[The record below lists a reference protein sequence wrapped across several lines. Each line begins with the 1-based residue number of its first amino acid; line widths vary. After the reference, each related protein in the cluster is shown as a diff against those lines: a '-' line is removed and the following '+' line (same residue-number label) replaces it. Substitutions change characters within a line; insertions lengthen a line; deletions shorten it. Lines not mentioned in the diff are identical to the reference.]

1 MRYREQRAGA
11 RRAAAGGCTA
21 AAGAVYVM
29 RRDAIYARQSVERE
43 DSLSIE
49 GQLARCRV
57 EAHEDAQ
64 EYIDRG
70 FSGKN
75 TNRPAFQRMM
85 QDICAGYIG
94 KVIVYRL
101 DRISRSIL
109 DFAQMMELFEE
120 KQVEFLSS
128 TEHFDTS
135 APMGRAMLNICIV
148 FAQLERET
156 IQSRVLDTY
165 ADRSRRGFYMGGR
178 VPYGFAL
185 DALTLDG
192 VRTACYVPVEAETAV
207 LRRMFAVYARQETA
221 LGDLARLLEQEGLRN
236 RRGRAWSTPRL
247 SELLKNPVYCRA
259 DRQIYDFFRAQGTEV
274 INPPADFIGRNGCYL
289 FRGDSAN
296 KRADL
301 QGARL
306 VLAPH
311 EGLVDSTVWLACRR
325 KLLANRQAA
334 VPSAGKSSWL
344 CGRVRCAACG
354 RALTVAR
361 SKSAAGRYF
370 VCPGKG
376 KSCVGL
382 PTIYAAQLE
391 SAVEERLLE
400 RIAGLLFAEDA
411 DLGALRAQEAALTQ
425 RLNTLAD
432 RALQASGALLRA
444 LERYAARTEAQ
455 LAAARIRMEQA
466 VQALQPLRVRWD
478 ALRVEERQHI
488 FAALADAVRVEPRRL
503 SIQWRF

>member
-1 MRYREQRAGA
+1 
-11 RRAAAGGCTA
+11 
-21 AAGAVYVM
+21 M

-57 EAHEDAQ
+57 EAHGDAQ

-221 LGDLARLLEQEGLRN
+221 LGDLARLLEQEGLCN

-311 EGLVDSTVWLACRR
+311 EGLVDSAVWLACRR

-411 DLGALRAQEAALTQ
+411 DLGALRTQEAALTQ
-425 RLNTLAD
+425 RLNALAD
-432 RALQASGALLRA
+432 RALQASGALMRA

-455 LAAARIRMEQA
+455 LAAARIRMQQA

-478 ALRVEERQHI
+478 ALSVEERQHI
-488 FAALADAVRVEPRRL
+488 FAALADTVRVEPRRL
-503 SIQWRF
+503 TVQWRF

>member
-1 MRYREQRAGA
+1 
-11 RRAAAGGCTA
+11 
-21 AAGAVYVM
+21 M

-165 ADRSRRGFYMGGR
+165 VDRSRRGFYMGGR

-192 VRTACYVPVEAETAV
+192 VRTITRLAV
-207 LRRMFAVYARQETA
+207 WQLNIWRKTPDTRGSSQSLPAFRNRMCTSNALKGFCRAWPRIRESKWWTSAILKTVTA
-221 LGDLARLLEQEGLRN
+221 L
-236 RRGRAWSTPRL
+236 TMP
-247 SELLKNPVYCRA
+247 
-259 DRQIYDFFRAQGTEV
+259 
-274 INPPADFIGRNGCYL
+274 
-289 FRGDSAN
+289 
-296 KRADL
+296 
-301 QGARL
+301 
-306 VLAPH
+306 
-311 EGLVDSTVWLACRR
+311 
-325 KLLANRQAA
+325 
-334 VPSAGKSSWL
+334 
-344 CGRVRCAACG
+344 
-354 RALTVAR
+354 
-361 SKSAAGRYF
+361 
-370 VCPGKG
+370 
-376 KSCVGL
+376 
-382 PTIYAAQLE
+382 
-391 SAVEERLLE
+391 
-400 RIAGLLFAEDA
+400 
-411 DLGALRAQEAALTQ
+411 
-425 RLNTLAD
+425 
-432 RALQASGALLRA
+432 
-444 LERYAARTEAQ
+444 
-455 LAAARIRMEQA
+455 
-466 VQALQPLRVRWD
+466 
-478 ALRVEERQHI
+478 
-488 FAALADAVRVEPRRL
+488 
-503 SIQWRF
+503 